1 MRHATHRCC
10 VPPGPYAG
18 KLLPALCVG
27 GCLAVVAIGTAA
39 ASDVGVAPRRLLM
52 VERAAST
59 RRSKTIFVAKDTA
72 VVTGPAS
79 DVEQVYARVHV
90 RYGNGADVGTFVIP
104 AGTANGWVRNDGAVT
119 KYRNRHAPRRPTQV
133 RTILLRRGRLVKVR
147 ARGRGDAPLGLVAA
161 GPPGG
166 SVYVSVELVEAG
178 ITTRLCSELTECRY
192 RSIDGATGA
201 KLTCR
206 GGVPDP
212 KCRWAPPDYL
222 CGQDVSYGGPGT
234 VAVIGDS
241 ITHQAKAALE
251 AALGDHWFLHVEA
264 KPGAMFRELQEAAE
278 TIGRTAPQVVV
289 IHLGTN
295 DDGCI
300 LENAWPDLECRY
312 PDFGVDDLLADAR
325 AMVASVAGACILG
338 TSPWWDTGHRVDD
351 LWREMV
357 ATGELAGVVPWSE
370 YLASL
375 PDDERA
381 LLLADGMGHLTAAG
395 RVALA
400 ELTADVVDQ
409 ARPSP

>member
-1 MRHATHRCC
+1 MRYSTYRLCT
-10 VPPGPYAG
+10 PPGPYAG
-18 KLLPALCVG
+18 RFLLALCVG
-27 GCLAVVAIGTAA
+27 GCLAVMAIATAA
-39 ASDVGVAPRRLLM
+39 ASDVGVAPRKLR
-52 VERAAST
+52 VVDRPAST
-59 RRSKTIFVAKDTA
+59 ERSNMVFVAKDA
-72 VVTGPAS
+72 AIVTGPAS
-79 DVEQVYARVHV
+79 DVEQVYARVHIQ
-90 RYGNGADVGTFVIP
+90 YGNGSAAGAFVVP

-119 KYRNRHAPRRPTQV
+119 KYRNRDAPGGPTQV
-133 RTILLRRGRLVKVR
+133 RTILLRRGGVVKVR
-147 ARGRGDAPLGLVAA
+147 SRGSGDVPLGLVAA
-161 GPPGG
+161 GPPEG

-178 ITTRLCSELTECRY
+178 VTTRLCSELTECRY
-192 RSIDGATGA
+192 RSIDGGTGA
-201 KLTCR
+201 KLTCQ

-212 KCRWAPPDYL
+212 DCHRAPPAYL
-222 CGQDVSYGGPGT
+222 RGQDVSYGGPGT

-241 ITHQAKAALE
+241 ITRQAEAALE

-264 KPGAMFRELQEAAE
+264 KPGDMFRELQEAAE
-278 TIGRTAPQVVV
+278 TIGQTAPQVVV

-295 DDGCI
+295 DNGCI
-300 LENAWPDLECRY
+300 LENAWPGIECRY
-312 PDFGVDDLLADAR
+312 PDFGVDDLLSDAR